1 MIFMDRKKSVGYNIF
16 RVFKSIFCYAF
27 AVIIIAAAVLF
38 AMDNSPQ
45 KSVFGYR
52 YYTVLTP
59 SMQPTYNVGDVV
71 VVKVEDAE
79 NINVGD
85 VITFNPSSDS
95 SAYLTHRVTEK
106 IENYEQTGVT
116 CFRTKGDA
124 NESDDNFLIDSSRLI
139 GDVTFSIPKLG
150 YIINFI
156 KVRWFIVVPLIILVF
171 IFFRLVRMYFE
182 AGQEDNNV
190 EESSHISEN
199 PDVSTCD

>member
-1 MIFMDRKKSVGYNIF
+1 
-16 RVFKSIFCYAF
+16 
-27 AVIIIAAAVLF
+27 
-38 AMDNSPQ
+38 
-45 KSVFGYR
+45 
-52 YYTVLTP
+52 
-59 SMQPTYNVGDVV
+59 MQPTYNVGDVV

-190 EESSHISEN
+190 EESGHISEN